1 MALTPLTQYPNF
13 GTVRAVPRA
22 GYPTVV
28 ADGATWQSDLLPV
41 GFAGAIAAILSDHAG
56 SLTLQRY
63 ADLAGLLP
71 VGALISQAVVA
82 NTPASA
88 GAVDGRPFLS
98 FNVSFINGAGAVAN
112 IAALSIITGPAG
124 GI

>member
-1 MALTPLTQYPNF
+1 MTFTPLIQYPNF
-13 GTVRAVPRA
+13 GTIRAVPRA
-22 GYPTVV
+22 GYPTTVI
-28 ADGATWQSDLLPV
+28 DGATWQSDLLPA

-56 SLTLQRY
+56 TLTLQRY

-71 VGALISQAVVA
+71 VGALITQAVTG

-98 FNVSFINGAGAVAN
+98 FNVSFINGAGAAAN
-112 IAALSIITGPAG
+112 IAAFSIITGPSG
-124 GI
+124 GT